1 MAPEQAWMQWNECK
15 GHELIDPSI
24 ADDCPV
30 SEILRWIHIALLC
43 AQDDP
48 AVRPTMSSVVLMLGS
63 RSVNLPQPL
72 TPPYSVARF
81 VSMSDQSLTIG
92 TGTGTRSLASD
103 QSITYAP
110 SSLVLSEKTEITELD
125 PR

>member
-24 ADDCPV
+24 ADDRPI
-30 SEILRWIHIALLC
+30 SEILRWTHIALLC
-43 AQDDP
+43 TQDEP

-72 TPPYSVARF
+72 TPPYSAARF
-81 VSMSDQSLTIG
+81 VSMSDQSSTIG
-92 TGTGTRSLASD
+92 TGTRSQASD
-103 QSITYAP
+103 P
-110 SSLVLSEKTEITELD
+110 GL
-125 PR
+125 